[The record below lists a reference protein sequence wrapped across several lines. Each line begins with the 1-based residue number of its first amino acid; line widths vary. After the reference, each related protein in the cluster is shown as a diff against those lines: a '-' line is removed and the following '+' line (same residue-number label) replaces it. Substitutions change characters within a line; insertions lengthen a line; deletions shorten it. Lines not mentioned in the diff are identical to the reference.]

1 MCVSVVDAV
10 RACIVAGCPV
20 RAAWHISGG
29 EGASA
34 NTSCLRVLVI
44 HDDDSETVEEVQDDL
59 GLDKHNTAEIV
70 RRLESQG
77 ITDIKK
83 ISLADAM

>member
-1 MCVSVVDAV
+1 
-10 RACIVAGCPV
+10 
-20 RAAWHISGG
+20 
-29 EGASA
+29 
-34 NTSCLRVLVI
+34 VLVI
-44 HDDDSETVEEVQDDL
+44 HDDDSQTVEEVQDDL
-59 GLDKHNTAEIV
+59 GLVKTDTADII